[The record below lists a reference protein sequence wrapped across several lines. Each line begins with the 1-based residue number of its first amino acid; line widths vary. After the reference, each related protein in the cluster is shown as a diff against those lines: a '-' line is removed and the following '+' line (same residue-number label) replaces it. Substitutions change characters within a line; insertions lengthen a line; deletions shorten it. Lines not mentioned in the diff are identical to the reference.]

1 MKSFLAALLFAVFT
15 CSGAAAQTKI
25 AARVNDD
32 IISERDLNQRLEFI
46 RLTGQADTTR
56 PDIRDRVLKQLIDEK
71 LKRQEAAAAGVSV
84 SAAELEQAVRMTL
97 RQNRLN
103 YDDVAA
109 VLKKNGLPLSVV
121 GDQIESD
128 LLFIRAVKKNAAR
141 QTEVSDREVEAK
153 LNEIK
158 EMNNQR
164 QYLVSQ
170 ALLPVESED
179 DDAAVYGRAMRLI
192 MRVRDGEKFE
202 DAVPDAVTGW
212 VGENSLSDSVKE
224 ELSVMRAGQLS
235 SPVKTP
241 EGYRL
246 FVLHAVR
253 APSNDEKREAV
264 RLMQLF
270 LPRDYTANRRKAVM
284 RDLSMT
290 KGSCEAFKNV
300 SEQLNTAP
308 RVDLGTPA
316 LDDLPAPIRSAVENA
331 PLLEAG
337 RPVAIEGGDLIFMVC
352 ARETVS
358 ALPDK
363 EEIKA
368 RLEAER
374 LETVAQRRLR
384 ELRRFA
390 VMEVRR

>member
-1 MKSFLAALLFAVFT
+1 MKSFLAALIFTVFA
-15 CSGAAAQTKI
+15 CSGATAQTKI

-32 IISERDLNQRLEFI
+32 IVSERDLSQRLEFI
-46 RLTGQADTTR
+46 RLTGQADTSR

-97 RQNRLN
+97 RQNNLN
-103 YDDVAA
+103 YDDVVA

-141 QTEVSDREVEAK
+141 QTEVSDREVESK

-158 EMNNQR
+158 EINNRR

-170 ALLPVESED
+170 VLLPVGSENE
-179 DDAAVYGRAMRLI
+179 DAAVYGRAMRLI

-202 DAVPDAVTGW
+202 SVVPDAVTEW
-212 VGENSLSDSVKE
+212 IGENQLSDAMKE
-224 ELSVMRAGQLS
+224 ELSVMRVGQLS
-235 SPVKTP
+235 TPVKTP

-246 FVLHAVR
+246 FVLRAVR
-253 APSNDEKREAV
+253 APSNDDKREAV

-270 LPRDYTANRRKAVM
+270 LPRDFTANRRKAVL

-316 LDDLPAPIRSAVENA
+316 LNDLPAPIRSAVEHA

-352 ARETVS
+352 SRETVS
-358 ALPDK
+358 ALPAK
-363 EEIKA
+363 EDIKA
-368 RLEAER
+368 RLESER

-390 VMEVRR
+390 VTEVRR